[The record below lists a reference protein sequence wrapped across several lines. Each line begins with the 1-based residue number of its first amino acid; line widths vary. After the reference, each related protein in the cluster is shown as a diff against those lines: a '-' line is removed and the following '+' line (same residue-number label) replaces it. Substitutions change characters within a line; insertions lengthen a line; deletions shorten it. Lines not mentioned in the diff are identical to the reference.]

1 MTSRWWTHWGGWRR
15 ERGRTVSAAAPE
27 MKLRKPASTPALSV
41 NPGWAT
47 QHKLW
52 LFMITSTVQSP
63 AFFTYCIPACYDLIR
78 SHGKRAGFKA
88 TPYHSITIK
97 VIFKALFSR
106 DISIP
111 RYSWCDRS
119 VVCAVKFL
127 HITAGFQGQSSQA
140 SGACR
145 PRIPILTAQWL
156 IPSWFTLKF
165 DVWFL
170 KGLRF
175 VISL

>member
-1 MTSRWWTHWGGWRR
+1 MVNTLRRVKERARENNECSSSRDEAQKASFNSSTLSKPR
-15 ERGRTVSAAAPE
+15 VSNTAQ
-27 MKLRKPASTPALSV
+27 T
-41 NPGWAT
+41 
-47 QHKLW
+47 LW

-97 VIFKALFSR
+97 VIFKASFSR

-111 RYSWCDRS
+111 RYSWCLCDRS

-127 HITAGFQGQSSQA
+127 HITTGFQGQSSQA